1 VRSAV
6 VTADGSIRFPRFRYR
21 EALVDGN
28 HDRQTFKNIRF
39 QMIANTPSFR
49 HPIQFGYVRAK
60 ARFISAALI
69 KGKVTSLKENRA
81 DNVRREVAWNQER
94 NVGFGWGSAVRAVT

>member
-1 VRSAV
+1 MDRSVSRDSA
-6 VTADGSIRFPRFRYR
+6 TAKRSWT
-21 EALVDGN
+21 AT

-94 NVGFGWGSAVRAVT
+94 NVGFGWGNAVRAVT